1 MSAVVKRNGRRQ
13 KFDEKKLRRSVEKAA
28 SEAGIPE
35 KRRLGLADSVSIA
48 VVTSLKGKKEIPA
61 QDIREMVLARLDRSE
76 PLVARH
82 WRDFDRET
90 KGLP

>member
-13 KFDEKKLRRSVEKAA
+13 KFDEKKLRRSVDKAA
-28 SEAGIPE
+28 AEAGIPD
-35 KRRLGLADSVSIA
+35 KRRLDLVDSVSVA
-48 VVTSLKGKKEIPA
+48 VVSSLKGKMEIHA
-61 QDIREMVLARLDRSE
+61 GDLREIVLARLDRSE

-90 KGLP
+90 KGLA

>member
-13 KFDEKKLRRSVEKAA
+13 KFDERKLRRSVDKAA
-28 SEAGIPE
+28 AEAGIPE
-35 KRRLGLADSVSIA
+35 NRRMGLVDSVSIA
-48 VVTSLKGKKEIPA
+48 IVTSLKGKKEIPA
-61 QDIREMVLARLDRSE
+61 GDIREIVLARLDRSE

-90 KGLP
+90 KGLA